1 MTYTHDDVSD
11 SVDVGG
17 NVDDIVAFICQA
29 EEEGRVI
36 DMLDPPVDPLMR
48 RGRNNARDMYNPLP
62 IMPSANGGSTGSL
75 GTGFDLD
82 KISSFDSEVSR
93 SDDFSSSSSETTE
106 SEPTASS
113 SAWYN
118 PFGK

>member
-1 MTYTHDDVSD
+1 LFTT
-11 SVDVGG
+11 
-17 NVDDIVAFICQA
+17 QA

-48 RGRNNARDMYNPLP
+48 RGRNNARDMYNPIP

-82 KISSFDSEVSR
+82 TVSSFDSEISK
-93 SDDFSSSSSETTE
+93 SDDFSNSSSGSESGEEAAT
-106 SEPTASS
+106 SS